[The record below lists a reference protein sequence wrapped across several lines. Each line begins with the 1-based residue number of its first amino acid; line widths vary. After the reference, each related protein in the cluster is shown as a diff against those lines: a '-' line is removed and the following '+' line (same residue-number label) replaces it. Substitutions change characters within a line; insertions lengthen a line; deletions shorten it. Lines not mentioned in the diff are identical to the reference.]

1 MSNIFNRALA
11 VGRISKIKIMA
22 NETQQDI
29 NKTQR
34 ELVNYINGLK
44 QCRGK
49 IYAEISDE
57 KINGRLLGEV
67 DGIIDKMFVALKQS
81 KAILDGLSADATN
94 KIKSI
99 VDEYNNSINP
109 EHPEEPLK
117 YEQVVLT
124 SIAGIIGS

>member
-1 MSNIFNRALA
+1 MSNIFSRALA

-81 KAILDGLSADATN
+81 KAILDGLSIDATN

-124 SIAGIIGS
+124 SIAGIIGG